1 MNKLILALLL
11 LPVLF
16 SACSKEEEPKYTEKD
31 LQSQHHFAK
40 KEAAKKALVKRPK
53 STRNPVAVVDGI
65 EIYAEDLENG
75 NIDLT
80 VKNEVLYQVGVEKGF
95 DEVVEPKVTKYERN
109 LVLKMIKDE
118 LRRGIEPKV
127 TDQETVDYYNN
138 HKHEYTLVEVEEL
151 ITATRDL
158 AEEVRKEA
166 LKGTDFKQIVQLNTT
181 EQGATVA
188 FNQTSNVVRVFNEA
202 VDLGQVSQVIN
213 SGSQFIVQK
222 VINKSEPG
230 FDDLKDTIA
239 IFLIKEKADNEYESI
254 IEKLKE
260 EKNVEILAEAEK

>member
-80 VKNEVLYQVGVEKGF
+80 VKNEVLYQVGEEKG
-95 DEVVEPKVTKYERN
+95 
-109 LVLKMIKDE
+109 
-118 LRRGIEPKV
+118 RRGIEPKV